1 MGLVTLAQ
9 AERGSKVAGEHV
21 DLLDAGQQ
29 SLVDGLLVR
38 RAAAGDLLLL

>member
-1 MGLVTLAQ
+1 MGLVALAQ
-9 AERGSKVAGEHV
+9 AERSGKVAREHI
-21 DLLDAGQQ
+21 DLLDAGEQ